1 MKFHNLGVVTD
12 FINWAIQSPGLGIA
26 LLAILSPIAM
36 VLFGTIVIERRR
48 LNHLPP
54 SYTLGSFFMIGAISS
69 ILVFAPMVDVS
80 RWGWWMDHGPIVT
93 LAIVLAFYLLM
104 RKVIDGPMYEMT
116 PGATANSA
124 SKIMYDISSYI
135 VYPYV
140 IVLVGVPTVI
150 ESLRTNEIMS
160 VVIGGALPIMCV
172 VIRILLPVLQQPKL
186 QRTQLHPD
194 DGDTWYRHWLN
205 IAQQAIY
212 AKRGGDPSA
221 QYEAL
226 TMRYL
231 RKCSETELYSL
242 RRRTESARRKAME
255 NIDNA
260 EGVVLRT
267 EEDLAAI
274 DAALLD
280 KVTTSNSN
288 ND

>member
-12 FINWAIQSPGLGIA
+12 FINWAIRSPGLGIA

-48 LNHLPP
+48 LNPLPP
-54 SYTLGSFFMIGAISS
+54 SYTLGSFFMIGTISS

-93 LAIVLAFYLLM
+93 LVIVLAFYLLM

-135 VYPYV
+135 IYPYV
-140 IVLVGVPTVI
+140 MILVGVPTVI
-150 ESLRTNEIMS
+150 ESLRTNE
-160 VVIGGALPIMCV
+160 VIPVMVGGAFPIMGV
-172 VIRILLPVLQQPKL
+172 VIRALLPVLQQPKL

-231 RKCSETELYSL
+231 RKCSEAELYSL
-242 RRRTESARRKAME
+242 RKRTESARHQAMK

-260 EGVVLRT
+260 ENVVLRT

-280 KVTTSNSN
+280 KVTTSN